1 MALEK
6 SEALAEEGDVD
17 GSQLFATQAEAFA
30 QQHAELLH
38 SLSAPER
45 VMTVCEICGVFMQ
58 QLDNSDPKRKA
69 RAEEARPP
77 VLLCSAQLW
86 VHLNIELRALQSS
99 AWTSVQELRE
109 FKVPEEALA
118 SQQHSV
124 EFSIAHPFVRTACS
138 KALAVGARAVTNAKS
153 QVHLSAA
160 VY

>member
-1 MALEK
+1 MVALEK

-69 RAEEARPP
+69 RAEEARLL
-77 VLLCSAQLW
+77 VLIVVRRLG
-86 VHLNIELRALQSS
+86 SS
-99 AWTSVQELRE
+99 LIS
-109 FKVPEEALA
+109 
-118 SQQHSV
+118 
-124 EFSIAHPFVRTACS
+124 C
-138 KALAVGARAVTNAKS
+138 
-153 QVHLSAA
+153 
-160 VY
+160 